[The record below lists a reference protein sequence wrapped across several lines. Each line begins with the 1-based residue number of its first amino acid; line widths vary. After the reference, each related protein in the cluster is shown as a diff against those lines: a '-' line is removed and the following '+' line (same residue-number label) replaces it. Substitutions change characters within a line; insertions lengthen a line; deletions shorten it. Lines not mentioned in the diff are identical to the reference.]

1 MGSAEKLKREG
12 EVLRFDF
19 AAPTL
24 RVSKTDRVGLAM
36 GEGGE
41 KDETKV
47 VPRAVRFCIGQV
59 ITAAFASK
67 GPGDPGGMDRK
78 SGKFWAAWQEVMD
91 DDPIQAEV
99 TRGQVEFLKKYF
111 EAEDLKVAPALAQW
125 REAVLEYIEELLA
138 PKPAEEAKPVEAES
152 AAP

>member
-19 AAPTL
+19 AVPAL
-24 RVSKTDRVGLAM
+24 RVSKTDRVGLTM

-41 KDETKV
+41 KDETKI

-59 ITAAFASK
+59 VSVAF
-67 GPGDPGGMDRK
+67 PQGMDRK
-78 SGKFWAAWQEVMD
+78 SGKIWAAWQETMD
-91 DDPIQAEV
+91 EDPKTAEV

-152 AAP
+152 AAA